1 MKRDTARYDRFLM
14 PALVAAVIVAM
25 VCSEART
32 RDLTLDEALNI
43 AVKNSSRGEIIAGDL
58 EVAEQN
64 YFAERINFYIPE
76 ISINGNVPVYNVT
89 ESFRFFGGL
98 DQKQLIRTTDRD
110 FRSYIELSQ
119 SLITGGNI
127 NVTGNIWNRRSEYPL
142 AGSDVTEITN
152 QGVFDFTFEQPL
164 LKPSEPKNN
173 LHNRKDELEI
183 ARYTRI
189 QEVASLKKEVTD
201 AYLGVLQSD
210 LQLQVAEDKAE
221 SARLKVE
228 IDSTKFIDGVIS
240 EEDWLLS
247 KSSRLDAELERYDKQ
262 DQRAQKGRELALL
275 LDIDITEEI
284 NTSVPPA
291 QEQLTERHRT
301 ALVNN
306 WEESVPIKRA
316 LHEYRKA
323 KRLADYTASSHGL
336 TGTFEASYSL
346 GRGDVEVEGIST
358 ENNTDSWQLALNFRL
373 PLWDGGSTGASI
385 KAARITAQK
394 SEIEYQ
400 RARKS
405 ARAEIVALINRLDV
419 GQRKLDVLRLQV
431 DIAKNKL
438 EIAQFRLDDGQI
450 STIEFLES
458 KVFYLEAQNSY
469 LEELRKYLDD
479 RIEIESK
486 YVS

>member
-1 MKRDTARYDRFLM
+1 MKRDTARYNKW
-14 PALVAAVIVAM
+14 PALALVVILPVTILISHGHA
-25 VCSEART
+25 
-32 RDLTLDEALNI
+32 RDLTLSEALNI
-43 AVKNSSRGEIIAGDL
+43 ALENSSRGEIISGDL

-98 DQKQLIRTTDRD
+98 DEKQLIRTTDRD

-142 AGSDVTEITN
+142 LGTDVTEITN
-152 QGVFDFTFEQPL
+152 QGIFDFTFEQPL

-183 ARYTRI
+183 ARYVRV
-189 QEVASLKKEVTD
+189 QEIAGLKKEVTD

-210 LQLQVAEDKAE
+210 LQLQMAEDKAK

-228 IDSTKFIDGVIS
+228 IDSAKFIDGVIN

-247 KSSRLDAELERYDKQ
+247 RSSRLDAELERYDKEN
-262 DQRAQKGRELALL
+262 QRQEKGRELALL
-275 LDIDITEEI
+275 LDFDITEEI
-284 NTSVPPA
+284 NTSVPPK
-291 QEQLTERHRT
+291 QDELTEKHRT
-301 ALVNN
+301 AMVNN
-306 WEESVPIKRA
+306 WEESVPIKKA

-323 KRLADYTASSHGL
+323 KRQADYTASSHGL

-346 GRGDVEVEGIST
+346 GRGDVEVEGVST
-358 ENNTDSWQLALNFRL
+358 DNNTDSWQLAVNFRL

-405 ARAEIVALINRLDV
+405 ARAEIVALIHRLDV
-419 GQRKLDVLRLQV
+419 SQRKLDVLQQQV
-431 DIAKNKL
+431 DIANNKL
-438 EIAQFRLDDGQI
+438 DIAQFRLDDGQI
-450 STIEFLES
+450 SSIEYLES
-458 KVFYLEAQNSY
+458 KVFYLEAQNNY
-469 LEELRKYLDD
+469 LEELRKYFND

-486 YVS
+486 YIS

>member
-1 MKRDTARYDRFLM
+1 MMRDNVRFNKFL
-14 PALVAAVIVAM
+14 ALVLVAAM
-25 VCSEART
+25 VGSNGYA
-32 RDLTLDEALNI
+32 RDLTLNEALNI
-43 AVKNSSRGEIIAGDL
+43 AVENSSRGEIISGDL

-98 DQKQLIRTTDRD
+98 DEKELIRTKDRD
-110 FRSYIELSQ
+110 FRTYIELSQ
-119 SLITGGNI
+119 SLITGGNLTATA
-127 NVTGNIWNRRSEYPL
+127 NLWNRRSEYPQF
-142 AGSDVTEITN
+142 GVDVTEIAN
-152 QGVFDFTFEQPL
+152 QGVFDFAFEQPL
-164 LKPSEPKNN
+164 LKPSEPKND
-173 LHNRKDELEI
+173 LHNRQDELEI

-189 QEVASLKKEVTD
+189 QELASLKKEVID

-210 LQLQVAEDKAE
+210 LQLEMAEDKAE
-221 SARLKVE
+221 SARLKMD
-228 IDSTKFIDGVIS
+228 IDSAKFLDGVIN
-240 EEDWLLS
+240 EEAWLVS

-262 DQRAQKGRELALL
+262 NQRQEKGRELALL
-275 LDIDITEEI
+275 LDFDITEEV
-284 NTSVPPA
+284 NTSVPQV

-316 LHEYRKA
+316 LHAYRKA
-323 KRLADYTASSHGL
+323 KRLADFTASSHGL
-336 TGTFEASYSL
+336 TGTFEANYSL
-346 GRGDVEVEGIST
+346 GRGDVEVEGVST
-358 ENNTDSWQLALNFRL
+358 ENNTDSWQLAVNFRL

-400 RARKS
+400 RAMKS

-419 GQRKLDVLRLQV
+419 GQRKLDVLMLQV
-431 DIAKNKL
+431 DIAGDKL
-438 EIAQFRLDDGQI
+438 DIAQFRLDDGQT

-458 KVFYLEAQNSY
+458 KVFYLEAQNNY

-486 YVS
+486 YIS